1 MQQPLADRFDLWV
14 DITEDY
20 NGFAQ
25 SVLKFAKNPTGI
37 RVGERIRVGDH
48 FGNRI
53 MAEVVEIRYDTT
65 VVMRLDNSTY
75 YRVVT

>member
-1 MQQPLADRFDLWV
+1 MKQPLADRFDIWC

-25 SVLKFAKNPTGI
+25 SLLRFAKNPTGI
-37 RVGERIRVGDH
+37 RPGERIRVGDH

-53 MAEVVEIRYDTT
+53 MADVVEVRYDTT
-65 VVMRLDNSTY
+65 VVLQLDNSTY
-75 YRVVT
+75 YRVGT